1 MKKFEYFVSF
11 SCRKGFGNCLVEKDH
26 PISTYEDIKDIEKH
40 MRDHNIPNCIILN
53 FQLLN
58 ESEE

>member
-26 PISTYEDIKDIEKH
+26 PISTYEDIKELEKE
-40 MRDHNIPNCIILN
+40 MRNRKIPDGIILN